1 MTIERQTNEKI
12 VEHDT
17 QIKNLS
23 DIMTQMNAKLDNID
37 EKINKINLEIHENS
51 YDLDRRV
58 TALESK
64 LETLKWVFGSS
75 VVILAAL
82 QFFITYLH

>member
-1 MTIERQTNEKI
+1 MTNERHTKEKI

-23 DIMTQMNAKLDNID
+23 DIMTQMNTKLDNID
-37 EKINKINLEIHENS
+37 EKINKINLEIHESS
-51 YDLDRRV
+51 YDLDKRV
-58 TALESK
+58 TTLESK
-64 LETLKWVFGSS
+64 LETLKGVFGSS

>member
-37 EKINKINLEIHENS
+37 EKINKINLEIHES
-51 YDLDRRV
+51 SHDIDRRV